1 MKANHMKQSSGL
13 EKNRNGQALVS
24 LLMFIVVAL
33 TVITSTIT
41 TVISNTASASIE
53 QQSIDAYYTAESGA
67 ENALMRLLR
76 DPTYTGETL
85 PVGNNSATVTVSGS
99 TIVSTGRANNLTRK
113 IQVEVSYTNNQ
124 MTVISW
130 KEIP

>member
-1 MKANHMKQSSGL
+1 MKQSSGL

>member
-1 MKANHMKQSSGL
+1 
-13 EKNRNGQALVS
+13 
-24 LLMFIVVAL
+24 MFIVVAL